1 MKNIILAIAFCFST
15 LNTFAQKQFEGMWV
29 SKESTFVN
37 KIITSDYAILKVINF
52 SFFEGKVIEEEILF
66 QTKNE
71 FKTKIYNEENGY
83 KAIVVYKI
91 INDKLIC
98 EYSGDYN
105 GIIKLQKLKLAN
117 KKQESWVINKNTIA
131 LRQ

>member
-1 MKNIILAIAFCFST
+1 MKNTIFAIAFCFST
-15 LNTFAQKQFEGMWV
+15 FNTFAQKQFEGMWV
-29 SKESTFVN
+29 SEESTFVN
-37 KIITSDYAILKVINF
+37 TIITSDYAILKVINF
-52 SFFEGKVIEEEILF
+52 SFFEKKVIEEEILF

-91 INDKLIC
+91 IDDELIC

>member
-15 LNTFAQKQFEGMWV
+15 FNTFAQKQFEGMWV
-29 SKESTFVN
+29 SEESTFVN
-37 KIITSDYAILKVINF
+37 TIITSDYAILKVINF
-52 SFFEGKVIEEEILF
+52 SFFEGKVIEEKILF

-91 INDKLIC
+91 IDDKLIC

-105 GIIKLQKLKLAN
+105 GVIKLQKLKLAN

>member
-1 MKNIILAIAFCFST
+1 MKNTILAIAFCFGT
-15 LNTFAQKQFEGMWV
+15 FNTFAQKQFEGMWV
-29 SKESTFVN
+29 SEESTFVN
-37 KIITSDYAILKVINF
+37 TIITSDYAILKVINF
-52 SFFEGKVIEEEILF
+52 SFFEEKVIEEEILF

-83 KAIVVYKI
+83 KAIVIYKI
-91 INDKLIC
+91 IDDKLIC

>member
-1 MKNIILAIAFCFST
+1 MKNIILAIAFCFSA

-29 SKESTFVN
+29 SEESTFVN
-37 KIITSDYAILKVINF
+37 TIITSDYAILKVINF
-52 SFFEGKVIEEEILF
+52 SFFEGKVIEEKILF

-91 INDKLIC
+91 IDDKLIC

-131 LRQ
+131 LHQ

>member
-1 MKNIILAIAFCFST
+1 MKNIILAIAFCFSV

-29 SKESTFVN
+29 SEESTFVN
-37 KIITSDYAILKVINF
+37 TIITSDYAILKVINF
-52 SFFEGKVIEEEILF
+52 SFFEEKVIEEEILF

-91 INDKLIC
+91 IDNKLIC

>member
-1 MKNIILAIAFCFST
+1 MKNIILAIAFCFSVF
-15 LNTFAQKQFEGMWV
+15 NTFAQKQFEGMWV
-29 SKESTFVN
+29 SEESTFVN
-37 KIITSDYAILKVINF
+37 TIITSDYAILKVINF
-52 SFFEGKVIEEEILF
+52 SFFEEKVIEEKILF

-71 FKTKIYNEENGY
+71 FKTEIYNEENGY
-83 KAIVVYKI
+83 KAIVIYKI
-91 INDKLIC
+91 IDDKLIC

>member
-37 KIITSDYAILKVINF
+37 TIITSDYAILKVINF

>member
-1 MKNIILAIAFCFST
+1 MKNIILAIAFCFSV

-29 SKESTFVN
+29 SEESTFVN
-37 KIITSDYAILKVINF
+37 TIITSDYAILKVINF
-52 SFFEGKVIEEEILF
+52 SFFEEKVIEEEILF

-83 KAIVVYKI
+83 EAIVVYKI
-91 INDKLIC
+91 IDDKLIC

-105 GIIKLQKLKLAN
+105 GVIKLQKLKLAN

-131 LRQ
+131 LHQ

>member
-15 LNTFAQKQFEGMWV
+15 FNTFAQKQFEGMWV
-29 SKESTFVN
+29 SEESTFVN
-37 KIITSDYAILKVINF
+37 TIITSDYAILKVINF
-52 SFFEGKVIEEEILF
+52 SFFEEKVIEEEILF

-71 FKTKIYNEENGY
+71 FKTKIYNEKNGY
-83 KAIVVYKI
+83 KVIVVYKI

-105 GIIKLQKLKLAN
+105 GVIKLQKLKLAN

-131 LRQ
+131 LHQ